1 MSLFDFSDFSV
12 QGSTDFSLPVDSWP
26 EIPSYNFVPSSTY
39 GNLTIP
45 ASITAPDTS
54 GWFGGI
60 GDWFG
65 SAGASITSGASGV
78 TSSIADWFSTPSNSN
93 QSNLQKTAG
102 AVQATG
108 GIAETVSNWFKGTS
122 SAPTK
127 NQATVASGQSQAGLG
142 VLGALKALIG
152 TGPPPSGQQSITQAM
167 GSGVGNILSP
177 LKSTMFILLLVLIAG
192 WFLMGR
198 LQRV

>member
-1 MSLFDFSDFSV
+1 MGLFDFADFQVSS
-12 QGSTDFSLPVDSWP
+12 STDWSLPVETWP
-26 EIPSYNFVPSSTY
+26 EIPSYQLAPSPTY

-60 GDWFG
+60 GDVFS
-65 SAGASITSGASGV
+65 SAGASISSGASGV
-78 TSSIADWFSTPSNSN
+78 TNSIANWFSTPSNSN
-93 QSNLQKTAG
+93 QSVLQQAAG
-102 AVQATG
+102 ATQATG
-108 GIAETVSNWFKGTS
+108 GIIGTVSNWFKGTS
-122 SAPTK
+122 SAPNK
-127 NQATVASGQSQAGLG
+127 NSATVASGQNQSGLG

-152 TGPPPSGQQSITQAM
+152 TGPPPVGQQSMTQAM
-167 GSGVGNILSP
+167 GSGLSNILSP
-177 LKSTMFILLLVLIAG
+177 LKSTLFIMLLVLIAG